1 MDVGV
6 VPLDSLD
13 VLTIRY
19 YAYNLLTYIGVGVD
33 HRRAHPTQVNF
44 FSFPL
49 DCASLE
55 CQPTLACGD
64 FDGNYRPN
72 LLWWCHWQCHRLLL
86 HRNNFA
92 FLIK

>member
-33 HRRAHPTQVNF
+33 HMRTHPTQVNF

-49 DCASLE
+49 DYESLE
-55 CQPTLACGD
+55 CQPALA
-64 FDGNYRPN
+64 
-72 LLWWCHWQCHRLLL
+72 
-86 HRNNFA
+86 
-92 FLIK
+92 

>member
-1 MDVGV
+1 MDIGV

-19 YAYNLLTYIGVGVD
+19 YAYNLLTDIGVGVD
-33 HRRAHPTQVNF
+33 DRRAHPTQVNF

-55 CQPTLACGD
+55 CQPALAWAILMGFLDRSCSGGAV
-64 FDGNYRPN
+64 GNATTSFN
-72 LLWWCHWQCHRLLL
+72 TETIL
-86 HRNNFA
+86 HSS
-92 FLIK
+92 